1 MGKQQEQAS
10 RVAAVKDAALRDL
23 IAVVG
28 CLEAWAAPIRE
39 VHVRNAAAAAT
50 AAAGDADANGTA
62 AVDGP
67 DAEDLAAAAAA
78 AGGGTL
84 YSAIGLNA
92 PISMSMAGASGAEAR
107 RFEALHTHK
116 ARLAKGIAVFNSSPV
131 KGVRY
136 VTPV

>member
-1 MGKQQEQAS
+1 MGKQQEQSS

-39 VHVRNAAAAAT
+39 VHVRNAAAAAA
-50 AAAGDADANGTA
+50 AAAGDADANGV
-62 AVDGP
+62 AVDGS
-67 DAEDLAAAAAA
+67 DAEDPASA

-84 YSAIGLNA
+84 HSAIGLNA
-92 PISMSMAGASGAEAR
+92 PMSLAGASGTEAQ

-116 ARLAKGIAVFNSSPV
+116 ARLAKGIAIFNSSPV
-131 KGVRY
+131 KGVR
-136 VTPV
+136 